1 MKYLSLALLV
11 AFLACT
17 SNSDAELFP
26 LESEVAES
34 PTNANVS
41 QLLNEYSAW
50 LADNPT
56 PDAMRKE
63 VLEKSYT
70 LSDKHIRQKMK
81 LSALKGLVLDYSD
94 DPETLDRL
102 IEMSNILEKMRKT
115 GAAQILNQA
124 IAQNYPTKERV
135 KEEIFP
141 KLPPN
146 LIPIDSVIFQLG
158 QAMFDDGSM
167 RLNNRVGR
175 QYVDACEAYAIVFD
189 GKPEAVE
196 LLHKAAET
204 ARTLNTIHKAIEL
217 YDWILMR
224 YPEHP
229 RSAQALFLK
238 AFTYDSNLGDVE
250 NAKLYYTEFLA
261 KYPNDDFAESAT
273 FLLENLGK
281 DDDELLDILQKK
293 SQEEGN

>member
-1 MKYLSLALLV
+1 MKYLNLALFVVL
-11 AFLACT
+11 LACASENDSEFLT
-17 SNSDAELFP
+17 
-26 LESEVAES
+26 LESEVAEN

-41 QLLNEYSAW
+41 ELLNEYSAW
-50 LADNPT
+50 LASNP
-56 PDAMRKE
+56 DANAMRKE
-63 VLEKSYT
+63 VLLKTYT

-102 IEMSNILEKMRKT
+102 IEMSNILERMRKT

-146 LIPIDSVIFQLG
+146 LIPIDTVIFQLG

-189 GKPEAVE
+189 GTPEAVE

-217 YDWILMR
+217 YDWILTR
-224 YPEHP
+224 YPDNA
-229 RSAQALFLK
+229 RASQALFLK

-250 NAKLYYTEFLA
+250 NAKLYYTEFLK
-261 KYPNDDFAESAT
+261 KYPEDDFAESAT

-293 SQEEGN
+293 SQEGN

>member
-1 MKYLSLALLV
+1 MKYFVLALL
-11 AFLACT
+11 FMTFACT
-17 SNSDAELFP
+17 SESDNSEFFI
-26 LESEVAES
+26 LESEVAEN

-41 QLLNEYSAW
+41 ELLNQYTTW
-50 LADNPT
+50 LSNNPS
-56 PDAMRKE
+56 PDAMRKD
-63 VLEKSYT
+63 VLIKTYT

-81 LSALKGLVLDYSD
+81 LAALKGLVLDYSD
-94 DPETLDRL
+94 DPETMDRL
-102 IEMSNILEKMRKT
+102 IEMSSILERMRKT

-124 IAQNYPTKERV
+124 IAQIYPDNARV
-135 KEEIFP
+135 KEEILP
-141 KLPPN
+141 LLPPD
-146 LIPIDSVIFQLG
+146 LLPIDTVIYQLG
-158 QAMFDDGSM
+158 RAMFSDGSM
-167 RLNNRVGR
+167 RLNSRVGR

-189 GKPEAVE
+189 GTPQAVE

-217 YDWILMR
+217 YDWILAR

-238 AFTYDSNLGDVE
+238 AFTYDSNLGDIE
-250 NAKLYYTEFLA
+250 HAKLYYTEFLE
-261 KYPNDDFAESAT
+261 KYPDDDFAESAN

-293 SQEEGN
+293 AQEEK